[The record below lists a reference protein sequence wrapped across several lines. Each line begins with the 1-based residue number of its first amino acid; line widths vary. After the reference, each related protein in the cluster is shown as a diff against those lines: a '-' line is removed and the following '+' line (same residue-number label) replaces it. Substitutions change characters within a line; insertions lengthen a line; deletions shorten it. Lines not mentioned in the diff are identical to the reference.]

1 MLISEAIRDF
11 YSSLKPIIKHQ
22 LHISLDV
29 YFVARF
35 MDGLQIII
43 YICVEVWMNYKHT
56 YSFFHYII
64 LEII

>member
-1 MLISEAIRDF
+1 MLISEATSDF
-11 YSSLKPIIKHQ
+11 YNSLKPVIKCQ

-43 YICVEVWMNYKHT
+43 YICVWKCG
-56 YSFFHYII
+56 
-64 LEII
+64 